1 MRKKIIPF
9 EKVATI
15 KEYVVANAEKFKN
28 KTTFELRNGD
38 NITYQ
43 KFYKDVRRVGTA
55 LRVKYNLGGQKI
67 AVSGKNSY
75 EWITTYIATICGIGV
90 SAPIDKDLPF
100 EEIMNLIEF
109 ADIKALIADVG
120 VTKKLSKNIELIPED
135 LLIFTLDEKNTNE
148 RFLSYEQLKLD
159 GKQLLLDGNTEYDEV
174 EIEPDELAVILFTSG
189 TTGMSKGVML
199 SNTNLCSDAYCTS
212 QVVQF
217 SEDERT
223 LSFLPLHH
231 SFESMSTLVSLRC
244 GGTITFSGGLRHLAD
259 DFKKYKPTMFIC
271 VPLLLEK
278 LYERMRK
285 KMEEEG
291 KTKIVDAA
299 IKAAPIL
306 PLKAKK
312 AIFKDIHES
321 FGGQLRHF
329 IIGAAIMSA
338 EVTRAYHA
346 FGMFPLIG
354 FGLTETSPIIFCNTV
369 DNLTYDSLGRPLP
382 EASGKI
388 LDPDENGIGEI
399 CAKGPMVMLGYY
411 NNPEATAEVFT
422 EDGWFRTGDM
432 GYFDEEK
439 KNFHI
444 TGRIKNVIIAKN
456 GKNIYPEEIEY
467 YLNNDPLI
475 LESIIY
481 SDSEGD
487 ESVMAKV
494 VADMDALKE
503 YLKNEAPTKEEIQ
516 KAIQE
521 VVRKINKNL
530 PSYKAIKQFEVKTEA
545 FVKTSTH
552 KIKRYIELEKKDD
565 IDKEEI
571 EIEKS
576 ETETLK

>member
-1 MRKKIIPF
+1 
-9 EKVATI
+9 
-15 KEYVVANAEKFKN
+15 
-28 KTTFELRNGD
+28 
-38 NITYQ
+38 
-43 KFYKDVRRVGTA
+43 
-55 LRVKYNLGGQKI
+55 
-67 AVSGKNSY
+67 
-75 EWITTYIATICGIGV
+75 
-90 SAPIDKDLPF
+90 
-100 EEIMNLIEF
+100 
-109 ADIKALIADVG
+109 
-120 VTKKLSKNIELIPED
+120 
-135 LLIFTLDEKNTNE
+135 
-148 RFLSYEQLKLD
+148 
-159 GKQLLLDGNTEYDEV
+159 
-174 EIEPDELAVILFTSG
+174 
-189 TTGMSKGVML
+189 
-199 SNTNLCSDAYCTS
+199 
-212 QVVQF
+212 
-217 SEDERT
+217 
-223 LSFLPLHH
+223 
-231 SFESMSTLVSLRC
+231 
-244 GGTITFSGGLRHLAD
+244 
-259 DFKKYKPTMFIC
+259 
-271 VPLLLEK
+271 
-278 LYERMRK
+278 MRK
-285 KMEEEG
+285 KMEDEG

-299 IKAAPIL
+299 IKAAPML

-312 AIFKDIHES
+312 IIFKDIHEA

-354 FGLTETSPIIFCNTV
+354 FGLTETSPIVFCNTV

-388 LDPDENGIGEI
+388 LNPDENGIGEI
-399 CAKGPMVMLGYY
+399 AVKGPMVMLGYY

-422 EDGWFRTGDM
+422 EDGWFKTGDL

-494 VADMDALKE
+494 VADMDAIKE

-530 PSYKAIKQFEVKTEA
+530 PSYKAIKEFEVKTEA

-552 KIKRYIELEKKDD
+552 KIKRYIELDKKAETKQE
-565 IDKEEI
+565 DKTD
-571 EIEKS
+571 K
-576 ETETLK
+576 